1 MTYRPEWDIDLAVGE
16 AHERLVMNAL
26 GLSESRIEVKADRRY
41 VETGNVFIEVAQL
54 PRGAADYKPSGIHV
68 TQATYWAFCVGSA
81 ISMVP
86 TAVIA
91 EVVSQQDRP
100 PLDGGLDGDNP
111 TKGYPI
117 SLRALLSLTYQH
129 GLGAEW
135 DGSR

>member
-16 AHERLVMNAL
+16 AHEQHVSSAL
-26 GLSESRIEVKADRRY
+26 GLPRCQVEVKTDRRWI
-41 VETGNVFIEVAQL
+41 ETGNVFIEVAQL
-54 PRGAADYKPSGIHV
+54 PRGAAEYKPSGIHV
-68 TQATYWAFCVGSA
+68 TEATYWAFCAGSA

-100 PLDGGLDGDNP
+100 PIDGGLNGDNP

-117 SLRALLSLTYQH
+117 SLRALLSLTYQY
-129 GLGAEW
+129 GLG
-135 DGSR
+135 G